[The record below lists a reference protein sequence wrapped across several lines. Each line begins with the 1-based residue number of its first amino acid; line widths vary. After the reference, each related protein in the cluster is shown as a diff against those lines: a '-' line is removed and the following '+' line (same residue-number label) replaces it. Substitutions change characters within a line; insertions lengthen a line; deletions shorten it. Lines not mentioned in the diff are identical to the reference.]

1 MESVRSK
8 VIGIGGAG
16 SNAIRELLRQ
26 PNRFISYAVIDT
38 DIKSLQSVE
47 VEEKLMVGHSV
58 TRGLS
63 SGGDPALAL
72 KAAESDKE
80 KIEALIQNVDL
91 LFLVVGLAGG
101 VGSSLSSLIAEL
113 AFKQGTLVI
122 AIAIL
127 PFTIEGGHKHQLAQ
141 KNLGLLRLVSHATIT
156 LPNDLILQN
165 LPSEATVAEAFQHA
179 NSWVSRAVHSV
190 TNMLYK
196 PGIINLDFAALKK
209 VFQMSGG
216 QTLFGIGKWQGVD
229 FISNALNDLTFCPL
243 LHIPNASQ
251 RADSLLINITGGR
264 NLSLQDVNHIGSFLT
279 SHFNSKDNTII
290 GAIIDE
296 SLENFVEIVTIG
308 VTDINK
314 GSLRSSQRNRSKPE
328 SFQHPQQQFLFDDL
342 PPVSNNKKRKTT
354 KKHIAGDPTDFD
366 DSGCQRGYF
375 GQTERILINGEDIDI
390 PTYLRRGI
398 NISI

>member
-16 SNAIRELLRQ
+16 SNAIKDLLSQ
-26 PNRFISYAVIDT
+26 PSRYISYAIIDT
-38 DIKSLQSVE
+38 DIKSLRAVE
-47 VEEKLMVGHSV
+47 VDEKLMVGHSV

-63 SGGDPALAL
+63 SGGDSSLAL

-80 KIEALIQNVDL
+80 KIEALIQDVDL
-91 LFLVVGLAGG
+91 LFLVAGLAGG
-101 VGSSLSSLIAEL
+101 VGSSLSPLIAQL
-113 AFKQGTLVI
+113 ASKQGTLVI
-122 AIAIL
+122 SIAIL

-141 KNLGLLRLVSHATIT
+141 KNLNLLRLVSHATIT
-156 LPNDLILQN
+156 LPNDLLLQN
-165 LPSEATVAEAFQHA
+165 IPSDATVFEAFQHA
-179 NSWVSRAVHSV
+179 NSWVGRAVHSL

-196 PGIINLDFAALKK
+196 PGIINLDFSALKK
-209 VFQMSGG
+209 VFPNSGG
-216 QTLFGIGKWQGVD
+216 QTLFGLGKFEGPD
-229 FISNALNDLTFCPL
+229 YIANALNELTLCPL

-264 NLSLQDVNHIGSFLT
+264 NLSLQDVNHIGSFLS
-279 SHFNSKDNTII
+279 SHFNSKDDIII

-314 GSLRSSQRNRSKPE
+314 GSPRSLQRLRSKSQPTD
-328 SFQHPQQQFLFDDL
+328 HPQQQLLFDDL
-342 PPVSNNKKRKTT
+342 PPSSNNKKRKTA
-354 KKHIAGDPTDFD
+354 KKHTAGDPTDFD
-366 DSGCQRGYF
+366 DPDSQRGYF

-390 PTYLRRGI
+390 PAYLRRGI
-398 NISI
+398 KIGI